1 MSWVLNR
8 IALGI
13 RHKRLFGFLSRAGEV
28 IDTILPLQGTGPFPE
43 KCFNKIGWPNQI
55 TVRIQDDD
63 ENFVVE
69 CNIDGVVL
77 KVNLAEIE
85 LTHGDAKSAF
95 VQLAQKV
102 LPITGGDRFINRVG
116 IVDEYVLEAEIPG
129 KIAVRA
135 LTRLQEIGQAG
146 DFKFRASFRRPT
158 DQGLVRGDV
167 SDWKNTILDV
177 SAEKKEEDSE
187 APDVLRVSIDYQSY
201 FSPERR
207 FVVSL
212 IENHYEEFLSHSEG
226 LKQRQLADL
235 EFARVA
241 P

>member
-1 MSWVLNR
+1 MSWVLSR

-13 RHKRLFGFLSRAGEV
+13 RHKRLFGFLSRGGEA
-28 IDTILPLQGTGPFPE
+28 IDSILPLQGTGPFPE
-43 KCFNKIGWPNQI
+43 KCFNKVGWPNQI

-63 ENFVVE
+63 ENFVVD
-69 CNIDGVVL
+69 CNVDGVVL
-77 KVNLAEIE
+77 KVNLTEME
-85 LTHGDAKSAF
+85 LTHGAAKSAF
-95 VQLAQKV
+95 VQLVQKV

-116 IVDEYVLEAEIPG
+116 IVDEYVLEADAPG

-135 LTRLQEIGQAG
+135 LSRLQEIGQVG

-158 DQGLVRGDV
+158 DEGLVRGDV

-177 SAEKKEEDSE
+177 SAEKKDEESE
-187 APDVLRVSIDYQSY
+187 APDVLRVSIDYQTY

-207 FVVSL
+207 FLVSL
-212 IENHYEEFLSHSEG
+212 VEDHYEEFLSHIER
-226 LKQRQLADL
+226 LKQRELADL
-235 EFARVA
+235 ALVEVA